1 MQPNDQPEI
10 NPVGEPPEPPT
21 SGEMLAPT
29 PPDVPVPP
37 PDKGS
42 GSWVEASFVVFLL
55 LLGVAVIFFV
65 IQWVQP
71 GMLNLALRVLL
82 MLLGGVLPVLI
93 YTSFVRNRLPTLFV
107 EYKQNLRRLGFP
119 EYLELYQKKFEEIY
133 GRNPEESASRQ
144 LLSLSESPV
153 IVATLLSA
161 FGWFIVFFPSSDPST
176 LIPNNSTLAYG
187 FLGAYIFGLGAL
199 VRQYLRDD
207 LQPRYYANLTLRFLT
222 VFILSWLVG
231 VVVDYLQPGT
241 TKDLYLL
248 VAFVIG
254 LFPTVGLLIIQR
266 IGAKILGMVFK
277 GFYEPYPLNDLDGLN
292 AFQEDRLMLEGIE
305 NLQNLAT
312 ANIVDLMLRTRY
324 PVEQI
329 IDWIDQ
335 ALLHLHVRKMV
346 DAFQQSGY
354 RTATDFL
361 DAFNAPPEQGASLD
375 DWRVRLAAVI
385 FNQLDAE
392 TAKGLDQ
399 DRMLTL
405 MDTTAAA
412 LVYDPNMFH
421 VQYWRKHEYEAL
433 PEEVERMRTRADLK
447 LMQGLPAEAIDA
459 YAQVLEKMPSS
470 HTTRL
475 YRGMAYFQLHNY
487 SKAID
492 EYETAIREGALQWEN
507 TKIAYVELGRAYREL
522 GDYQKARQYYEKALQ
537 LDKNYIEAH
546 LEMAFLQMSYLGE
559 YEQAIEHLDV
569 AIQTNFKLAEALANR
584 GGVRY
589 EMWKHSTA
597 MAPAPAGAV
606 SSASLLEQAQADL
619 LEALH
624 LNPEMS
630 AAVINLALVYTD
642 MQQISDALNT
652 LDRLI
657 QKMTPE
663 EELST
668 ADRENAY
675 RAHLQR
681 GNLYLNLVEP
691 ADYAAAVENYKA
703 ATRLAPFD
711 AGAFYNLG
719 VAYLR
724 LGRTD
729 PTKRSEALNEAM
741 RMFREAIDL
750 KPGHAPAHQE
760 LGDLQLFNKQYVD
773 AEKSLTIALRL
784 SRERDDRKGQALA
797 HLSLG
802 KLYRLLVGRDIDAS
816 RELQQAG
823 KLADEQD
830 DDLTYTDAIFELGL
844 LALSTA
850 MAAQPPDPNL
860 FDQACG
866 QLDTAEAL
874 YVALG
879 RTRSAL
885 RADLELANARL
896 RSGDPSAAKQ
906 SFTKAQAL
914 LQEVFDPANPEDAQT
929 QAAIEAGLKSL

>member
-1 MQPNDQPEI
+1 MQPDDQTETT
-10 NPVGEPPEPPT
+10 PVGEQLTRE
-21 SGEMLAPT
+21 E
-29 PPDVPVPP
+29 VPVPVQAPVP
-37 PDKGS
+37 PSDNANR
-42 GSWVEASFVVFLL
+42 SWVEASFVVLLL
-55 LLGVAVIFFV
+55 LLGVVVIFFT
-65 IQWVQP
+65 IQWVRSD
-71 GMLNLALRVLL
+71 MLNLALRILL

-133 GRNPEESASRQ
+133 GRNPEKEASRQ

-161 FGWFIVFFPSSDPST
+161 FGWFIVFFPSSNPDT

-207 LQPRYYANLTLRFLT
+207 LQPRYYASLTLRFLT
-222 VFILSWLVG
+222 IFILSWLVG

-241 TKDLYLL
+241 TKDLYLV

-254 LFPTVGLLIIQR
+254 LFPTVGFLIIQQ
-266 IGAKILGMVFK
+266 IGAKLLGFVFK
-277 GFYEPYPLNDLDGLN
+277 GFYEPYPLSDLDGLN

-312 ANIVDLMLRTRY
+312 ANVVDLMLRTRY

-335 ALLHLHVRKMV
+335 ALLHLHVRKLV
-346 DAFQQSGY
+346 DAFQKSGY

-361 DAFNAPPEQGASLD
+361 DAFNAPPEQGVSSG
-375 DWRVRLAAVI
+375 DWRKRLAAVI
-385 FNQLDAE
+385 FNQLEAE

-399 DRMLTL
+399 ESILTL
-405 MDTTAAA
+405 METTAAA

-487 SKAID
+487 GKAID
-492 EYETAIREGALQWEN
+492 EYDTAIREGALQWEN

-522 GDYQKARQYYEKALQ
+522 CDYPKARQYYEKAMQ

-559 YEQAIEHLDV
+559 YAQAIEHLDV
-569 AIQTNFKLAEALANR
+569 AIQANFKLAEALANR

-589 EMWKHSTA
+589 EMWKHGAALAPVSAANTST
-597 MAPAPAGAV
+597 
-606 SSASLLEQAQADL
+606 SLLEQAQADL
-619 LEALH
+619 LQALR
-624 LNPEMS
+624 LKPEMS
-630 AAVINLALVYTD
+630 AAMINLALVYID
-642 MQQISDALNT
+642 MKQTGDALSL

-657 QKMTPE
+657 QKLAPE

-681 GNLYLNLVEP
+681 GNLYLNLVDP

-729 PTKRSEALNEAM
+729 PTKRAESLNEAM
-741 RMFREAIDL
+741 RLFREAIEL

-760 LGDLQLFNKQYVD
+760 LGDLQLFNKQYAE
-773 AEKSLTIALRL
+773 AEKSLTVALRL
-784 SRERDDRKGQALA
+784 SRERNDRKGQALA

-802 KLYRLLVGRDIDAS
+802 KLYRLLVGRETDAS

-844 LALSTA
+844 LAISTA
-850 MAAQPPDPNL
+850 TGGAAARPQPVHPGLRSAGD
-860 FDQACG
+860 
-866 QLDTAEAL
+866 
-874 YVALG
+874 
-879 RTRSAL
+879 RRSAL
-885 RADLELANARL
+885 RGLGSHAQRLARRPGAGECPSEER
-896 RSGDPSAAKQ
+896 RSGGGSSSLHQSPSAAAR
-906 SFTKAQAL
+906 S
-914 LQEVFDPANPEDAQT
+914 VRP
-929 QAAIEAGLKSL
+929 G

>member
-1 MQPNDQPEI
+1 MQPDDQPELKS
-10 NPVGEPPEPPT
+10 VGEQPT
-21 SGEMLAPT
+21 GQGMLAP
-29 PPDVPVPP
+29 VQAPVPP
-37 PDKGS
+37 PNETNR
-42 GSWVEASFVVFLL
+42 SWVEASVVVALL
-55 LLGVAVIFFV
+55 LLGVVVIFIT
-65 IQWVQP
+65 IQWVRP
-71 GMLNLALRVLL
+71 DMLNLALRILL

-93 YTSFVRNRLPTLFV
+93 YTSFIRNRLPTLFV

-133 GRNPEESASRQ
+133 GRNPEKEVTRQ
-144 LLSLSESPV
+144 LLSLSESPI
-153 IVATLLSA
+153 IVATLLST
-161 FGWFIVFFPSSDPST
+161 FGWFIVFFPSTNAGT
-176 LIPNNSTLAYG
+176 LVPNSSTLAFG

-207 LQPRYYANLTLRFLT
+207 LQPRYYASLTLRFLT
-222 VFILSWLVG
+222 VFILSWLIG

-241 TKDLYLL
+241 TSDLYLL
-248 VAFVIG
+248 VAFLIG
-254 LFPTVGLLIIQR
+254 LFPTVGFLIIQQ
-266 IGAKILGMVFK
+266 IGAKILGTVFK
-277 GFYEPYPLNDLDGLN
+277 GFYEPYPLSDLDGLN
-292 AFQEDRLMLEGIE
+292 AYQEDRLMLEGIE
-305 NLQNLAT
+305 NLQNLST

-335 ALLHLHVRKMV
+335 ALLHLHVRNLV
-346 DAFQQSGY
+346 DAFQKSGY

-361 DAFNAPPEQGASLD
+361 DAFNAPPEPGAASQ
-375 DWRVRLAAVI
+375 DWRKRLAAVI
-385 FNQLDAE
+385 FNQLPTGAE
-392 TAKGLDQ
+392 KGLDQ
-399 DRMLTL
+399 DGILTL
-405 MDTTAAA
+405 METTAAA

-487 SKAID
+487 SKAIE
-492 EYETAIREGALQWEN
+492 EYDTAVREGALQWEN

-522 GDYQKARQYYEKALQ
+522 GDYQKAHQYYEKALQ
-537 LDKNYIEAH
+537 LDNNYIEAH
-546 LEMAFLQMSYLGE
+546 LEMAFLQMGYLGE
-559 YEQAIEHLDV
+559 YAQAIEHLDV
-569 AIQTNFKLAEALANR
+569 AIQANFKLAEALANR

-589 EMWKHSTA
+589 EMWKHS
-597 MAPAPAGAV
+597 APLAPV
-606 SSASLLEQAQADL
+606 SASAAPSASLLEQAQADL
-619 LEALH
+619 LQALR
-624 LNPEMS
+624 LKPEMS
-630 AAVINLALVYTD
+630 AAMINLALVYMD
-642 MQQISDALNT
+642 MKQVGDALSL

-657 QKMTPE
+657 QKLTPE
-663 EELST
+663 EQLST

-691 ADYAAAVENYKA
+691 ADYAAAVDNYKA

-724 LGRTD
+724 LGRID
-729 PTKRSEALNEAM
+729 PVKRGESLNEAM
-741 RMFREAIDL
+741 RLFREAIDL

-760 LGDLQLFNKQYVD
+760 LGDLQLFNKQYAE

-784 SRERDDRKGQALA
+784 SRERNDRKGQALA

-802 KLYRLLVGRDIDAS
+802 KLYRLLIGRETDAS

-844 LALSTA
+844 LALTSAT
-850 MAAQPPDPNL
+850 AAQPPDAGL
-860 FDQACG
+860 FEQAFG
-866 QLDTAEAL
+866 QLETAEAL

-885 RADLELANARL
+885 RTDLELANARL
-896 RSGDPSAAKQ
+896 KSGNPAAARQ
-906 SFTKAQAL
+906 AYTKARSL
-914 LQEVFDPANPEDAQT
+914 LQEVFDPVNPEDAQT
-929 QAAIEAGLKSL
+929 QTAIEAGLKGL